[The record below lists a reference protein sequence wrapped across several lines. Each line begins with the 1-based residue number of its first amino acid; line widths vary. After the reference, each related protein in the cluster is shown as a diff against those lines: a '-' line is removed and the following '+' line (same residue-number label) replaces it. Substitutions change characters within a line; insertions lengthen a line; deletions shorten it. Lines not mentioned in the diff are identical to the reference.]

1 MATACNAIHKLGQV
15 TVIYIETMLLFAAG
29 GDEPECYE
37 LILNEVRE
45 RLSWTPGTQRSLVM
59 IGDATPHPPTDP
71 QNYRRL
77 DWKLEAMKLHNH
89 LGVRIYAVQALNN
102 PG

>member
-1 MATACNAIHKLGQV
+1 
-15 TVIYIETMLLFAAG
+15 MLLSVDG

-37 LILNEVRE
+37 LVLNEVRE
-45 RLSWTPGTQRSLVM
+45 KLSWTPGTQRSLVM

-71 QNYRRL
+71 QNRRKL
-77 DWKLEAMKLHNH
+77 DWRVEAKKLHDH
-89 LGVRIYAVQALNN
+89 LGVRIYAVQVINE